1 MVHTDF
7 LDDYPGFFSVRDR
20 NYRYVYVNNALDAFL
35 RKFYPDMASFEG
47 LLDDDLRKIQSYS
60 ELEPL
65 FRACR
70 EGNKKA
76 RDQDTPYVQLVSL
89 EHEGKTEIFNVV
101 KYRRWQ
107 DNQYYIYSFST
118 CVTEL
123 YAHLLQFE
131 KESKIDSLSQL
142 YNRKFL
148 SDWVAIS
155 GVTPVFTLIDLDHF
169 KGVNDYF
176 GHEAGD
182 EVIIQFSLLLKRF
195 FPNQDLIRFG
205 GDEFLI
211 ISYDSQ
217 PVVNQSLMALL
228 ASFENEFKRY
238 PFLSFSFGCEA
249 FQGTLR
255 NTLSKIDEAMYAN
268 KRTREK
274 EQQYFRQLDSI
285 RYDD

>member
-1 MVHTDF
+1 MINTDF
-7 LDDYPGFFSVRDR
+7 LYNYPGFFSVRDQD
-20 NYRYVYVNNALDAFL
+20 YRFVYVNKALSEFL
-35 RKFYPDMASFEG
+35 QQYYSDITSFVG
-47 LLDDDLRKIQSYS
+47 LSDDDLRKIHAFS
-60 ELEPL
+60 EIEPL
-65 FRACR
+65 FHLCH
-70 EGNKKA
+70 EGNEIALK
-76 RDQDTPYVQLVSL
+76 QDTPFVQLIPLNYRDHS
-89 EHEGKTEIFNVV
+89 EIFNVV

-107 DNQYYIYSFST
+107 KNQYYIYSFST
-118 CVTEL
+118 CVTKL
-123 YAHLLQFE
+123 YGHLLQFE

-148 SDWVAIS
+148 SDWVVS
-155 GVTPVFTLIDLDHF
+155 TGVVPVFTLIDLDHF

-182 EVIIQFSLLLKRF
+182 DVIIQFSLLLKRF

-211 ISYDSQ
+211 ISYEPLSD
-217 PVVNQSLMALL
+217 VFRTLTALL
-228 ASFENEFKRY
+228 TCFESEFKRY
-238 PFLSFSFGCEA
+238 PFLSFSFGCEF

-255 NTLSKIDEAMYAN
+255 NTLSKIDDAMYVN

-274 EQQYFRQLDSI
+274 EQQYFRQLGLI